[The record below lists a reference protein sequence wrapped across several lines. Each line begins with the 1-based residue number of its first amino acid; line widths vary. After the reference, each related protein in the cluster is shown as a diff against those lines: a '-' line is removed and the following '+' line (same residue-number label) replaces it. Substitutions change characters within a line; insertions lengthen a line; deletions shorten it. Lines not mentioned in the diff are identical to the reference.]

1 MITTAGQLLVNK
13 LLPPE
18 LRDYNRVLDK
28 KGVRE
33 LLRQV
38 AERYPERYVDI
49 SKGLS
54 DVGREIAY
62 YTGGDSVGLD
72 DLEPSSKVTDL
83 KAKLRQEIEDLEE
96 SGGSDEER
104 QTKIL
109 ERMMSARDELV
120 NAVLEDAKSRK
131 NPLVRQLA
139 GAGRGNKNTL
149 NSMLGGDVAYV
160 DHKNNPIPLP
170 VLHSYAEG
178 LTPAE
183 YFAGSFGARKGLVD
197 LKCLAKGTLVR
208 MADWSVK
215 PIEQVRPGEYVLG
228 ANLAGQTFPVRV
240 LATFD
245 NGLRECFEYRFTS
258 HGVRGSLAVTATPD
272 HKILAK
278 MQPGPPGSPDGHL
291 SACSPTKMALSRT
304 RVGCFVAVRAAEYS
318 GMPGKNQAK
327 LLAELKKSESQKKS
341 RDSYGTFD
349 SKVSQGLLPTYDLH
363 VDHEDHLFV
372 LANGMI
378 VSNSGT
384 AQSGFMAKQLLQ
396 VAHRLL
402 TTQRDDDRPYDE
414 TNPRGLPTDIDDP
427 DNEGSR
433 LANTVGGY
441 PRNTILTPAIL
452 ADLKRQGIQRF
463 LVRSPTVGGP
473 EDGGV
478 YVNDIGMREKGV
490 PPLGDMVGIAAANAL
505 AEPITQMTISSKH
518 CLAKGT
524 LVLMGDWTA
533 KPIEDVRPG
542 DTVMRPVRNRF
553 RMNKF
558 TSDVAPVEV
567 VNVFNNGVRPCR
579 TYYFVEWPQDGRGKQ
594 LPADAW
600 WPIDRKTSNLNII
613 SLTATDDHK
622 IVSRR
627 DDPAEEGGDCHAV
640 VTLKELWDN
649 QDLAGIIRCCRCQ
662 PVPASRAVGEE
673 YAAFKERWDRDFRK
687 TCFMRIVFECD
698 DELVDTPTYDLEVD
712 HEDHLFVLANGL
724 IVSNSGGALGAQA
737 GAIEG
742 FKAIE
747 ALVNPADEFVGFAAH
762 SKKDGVVRSVEP
774 APQGGFEIDIDGE
787 KHFVPPGQQ
796 PSVKVGQTIEAGDA
810 MSSGLPDPASIVEY
824 KGVGEGRRYFIN
836 TFRDLIKRS
845 GAPVHRRNVELL
857 SRGLINHVRLNDELD
872 EYGPDDVVPYQ
883 WLERRWQP
891 RKDAFDVDPRQAGG
905 LYLEKPVLHY
915 TIGTPIRP
923 SMIKTLGDYGVKK
936 ITAHKQAPPF
946 QSEVLRG
953 MAQAS
958 NDPDWMTRMLGSYQ
972 QKSLLTGVHRG
983 AVSDM
988 GGSSFV
994 PALAA
999 GVKFD
1004 DVPAT
1009 TGWDPKTLKR

>member
-1 MITTAGQLLVNK
+1 MQTTVGQLLVNS
-13 LLPPE
+13 LLPPD
-18 LRDYNRVLDK
+18 LQDYNRVLDK
-28 KGVRE
+28 RGVRS
-33 LLRQV
+33 LLKQV
-38 AERYPERYVDI
+38 AEKYPERYVEI

-62 YTGGDSVGLD
+62 YTGGDSVGLT
-72 DLEPSSKVTDL
+72 DLEPSESVKEL
-83 KAKLRQEIEDLEE
+83 KQRIRQEIEDIENN
-96 SGGSDEER
+96 SPDDKTR
-104 QTKIL
+104 QTRVM
-109 ERMMSARDELV
+109 ERMISARDELV
-120 NAVLEDAKSRK
+120 SAVLEDAKKRN

-208 MADWSVK
+208 MADWSTK
-215 PIEQVRPGEYVLG
+215 PIEQICPGEYVLG
-228 ANLAGQTFPVRV
+228 ANLQGKTFPVRV
-240 LATFD
+240 LETFN
-245 NGLRECFEYRFTS
+245 NGIRECFEYRFTS
-258 HGVRGSLAVTATPD
+258 HGVKNALSVVATAD

-278 MQPGPPGSPDGHL
+278 IANELP
-291 SACSPTKMALSRT
+291 SACEAYSAECKAVKLPLSRA
-304 RVGCFVAVRAAEYS
+304 CEDYFAAV
-318 GMPGKNQAK
+318 
-327 LLAELKKSESQKKS
+327 LATANSDNPAVSALK
-341 RDSYGTFD
+341 DSYGTFD

-372 LANGMI
+372 LANGLI

-402 TTQRDDDRPYDE
+402 TTAHDDDRPFDPD
-414 TNPRGLPTDIDDP
+414 NPRGLPAEIDDP
-427 DNEGSR
+427 DNEGAR
-433 LANTVGGY
+433 LAQAVGGY
-441 PRNTILTPAIL
+441 PRNTVLTPSIISE
-452 ADLKRQGIQRF
+452 LKRQGVSRL

-478 YVNDIGMREKGV
+478 YVNDVGVREKGV
-490 PPLGDMVGIAAANAL
+490 PPIGDMVGIAAANAL

-524 LVLMGDWTA
+524 LVLMADWSS
-533 KPIEDVRPG
+533 KPIEDIVPG
-542 DTVMRPVRNRF
+542 DMVMRPLRYQHSSSQF
-553 RMNKF
+553 
-558 TSDVAPVEV
+558 SQDVAAVRV
-567 VNVFNNGVRPCR
+567 VATYNNGVKPCR
-579 TYYFVEWPQDGRGKQ
+579 THYFVNWPRDASGRSLDKS
-594 LPADAW
+594 LW
-600 WPIDRKTSNLNII
+600 WPIDRSVSNLDIV

-622 IVSRR
+622 IVTLGERADATVMHIQAPLRDLWQENAGGVVRCARYVPKPRARDEDESRE
-627 DDPAEEGGDCHAV
+627 AF
-640 VTLKELWDN
+640 DN
-649 QDLAGIIRCCRCQ
+649 RILLDG
-662 PVPASRAVGEE
+662 
-673 YAAFKERWDRDFRK
+673 RK
-687 TCFMRIVFECD
+687 NTTMRIVFECD
-698 DELVDTPTYDLEVD
+698 EDLVECPTYDIEVD
-712 HEDHLFVLANGL
+712 HPDHLFVLANGL

-747 ALVNPADEFVGFAAH
+747 ALVNPADEFVGFATHAT
-762 SKKDGVVRSVEP
+762 KDGIIRAIRP
-774 APQGGFEIDIDGE
+774 APQGGFEVDIDGE
-787 KHFVPPGQQ
+787 THIIPAGQQ
-796 PSVKVGQTIEAGDA
+796 PKIEVGQTIEAGDA
-810 MSSGLPDPASIVEY
+810 MSSGLPDPAAIVEA

-836 TFRDLIKRS
+836 TFRDLIQKS

-891 RKDAFDVDPRQAGG
+891 RKDAIDLDPRQATGM
-905 LYLEKPVLHY
+905 YLEKPILHY
-915 TIGTPIRP
+915 TIGTPVRP
-923 SMIKTLGDYGVKK
+923 SVVKTLSDYGVKK

-946 QSEVLRG
+946 QAEVLRG

-972 QKSLLTGVHRG
+972 QKSLLSGVHRG

-1004 DVPAT
+1004 DAPAT

>member
-1 MITTAGQLLVNK
+1 MQTTVGQLLVNS
-13 LLPPE
+13 LLPPD
-18 LRDYNRVLDK
+18 LQDYNRVLDK
-28 KGVRE
+28 RGVRS
-33 LLRQV
+33 LLKQV
-38 AERYPERYVDI
+38 AEKYPERYVEI

-62 YTGGDSVGLD
+62 YTGGDSVGLT
-72 DLEPSSKVTDL
+72 DLEPSESVKEL
-83 KAKLRQEIEDLEE
+83 KQRIRQEIEDIENN
-96 SGGSDEER
+96 SPDDKTR
-104 QTKIL
+104 QTRVM
-109 ERMMSARDELV
+109 ERMISARDELV
-120 NAVLEDAKSRK
+120 NAVLEDAKKRN

-197 LKCLAKGTLVR
+197 LKA
-208 MADWSVK
+208 
-215 PIEQVRPGEYVLG
+215 
-228 ANLAGQTFPVRV
+228 
-240 LATFD
+240 
-245 NGLRECFEYRFTS
+245 
-258 HGVRGSLAVTATPD
+258 
-272 HKILAK
+272 
-278 MQPGPPGSPDGHL
+278 
-291 SACSPTKMALSRT
+291 
-304 RVGCFVAVRAAEYS
+304 
-318 GMPGKNQAK
+318 
-327 LLAELKKSESQKKS
+327 
-341 RDSYGTFD
+341 
-349 SKVSQGLLPTYDLH
+349 
-363 VDHEDHLFV
+363 
-372 LANGMI
+372 
-378 VSNSGT
+378 GT

-402 TTQRDDDRPYDE
+402 TTAHDDDRPFDPD
-414 TNPRGLPTDIDDP
+414 NPRGLPAEIDDP
-427 DNEGSR
+427 DNEGAR
-433 LANTVGGY
+433 LAQAVGGY
-441 PRNTILTPAIL
+441 PRNTVLTPSIISE
-452 ADLKRQGIQRF
+452 LKRQGVSRL

-478 YVNDIGMREKGV
+478 YVNDVGVREKGV
-490 PPLGDMVGIAAANAL
+490 PPIGDMVGIAAANAL

-524 LVLMGDWTA
+524 LVLMADWSS
-533 KPIEDVRPG
+533 KPIEDIVPG
-542 DTVMRPVRNRF
+542 DMVMRPLRYQHSSSQF
-553 RMNKF
+553 
-558 TSDVAPVEV
+558 SQDVAAVRV
-567 VNVFNNGVRPCR
+567 VATYNNGVKPCR
-579 TYYFVEWPQDGRGKQ
+579 THYFVNWPRDASGRSLDKS
-594 LPADAW
+594 LW
-600 WPIDRKTSNLNII
+600 WPIDRSVSNLDIV

-622 IVSRR
+622 IVTLSERADATVMHIQAPLRDLWQENACGVVRCARYVPKPRARDEDESRE
-627 DDPAEEGGDCHAV
+627 AF
-640 VTLKELWDN
+640 DN
-649 QDLAGIIRCCRCQ
+649 RILLDG
-662 PVPASRAVGEE
+662 
-673 YAAFKERWDRDFRK
+673 RK
-687 TCFMRIVFECD
+687 NTTMRIVFECD
-698 DELVDTPTYDLEVD
+698 EDLVECPTYDIEVD
-712 HEDHLFVLANGL
+712 HPDHLFVLANGL

-747 ALVNPADEFVGFAAH
+747 ALVNPADEFVGFATHAT
-762 SKKDGVVRSVEP
+762 KDGIIRAIRP
-774 APQGGFEIDIDGE
+774 APQGGFEVDIDGE
-787 KHFVPPGQQ
+787 THIIPAGQQ
-796 PSVKVGQTIEAGDA
+796 PKIEVGQTIEAGDA
-810 MSSGLPDPASIVEY
+810 MSSGLPDPAAIVEA

-836 TFRDLIKRS
+836 TFRDLIQKS

-883 WLERRWQP
+883 WLEHRWQP
-891 RKDAFDVDPRQAGG
+891 RKDAIDLDPRQATGM
-905 LYLEKPVLHY
+905 YLEKPILHY
-915 TIGTPIRP
+915 TIGTPVRP
-923 SMIKTLGDYGVKK
+923 SVVKTLSDYGVKK

-946 QSEVLRG
+946 QAEVLRG

-972 QKSLLTGVHRG
+972 QKSLLSGVHRG

-1004 DVPAT
+1004 DAPAT